1 VSSTL
6 LLTDRDRS
14 KLDVLTRKVRALSLR
29 QVADHY
35 YDGERANARR
45 RLRQLVAAGLLVR
58 ATVIARPLPVLLGPV
73 VVWQP
78 GEPAPAAGVVSNQLK
93 ARWQNRPARAC
104 RVVLATAHAA
114 HLTGGRASGQLPRD
128 TQATHDLG
136 VAAVYL
142 HFRRTDAR
150 RAAAWRGEDVMAAT
164 RQGQKCPD
172 AFLVDAA
179 GTVQAVV
186 EFGGAYD
193 PDRVR
198 AFHLDCADRGLPYEV
213 W

>member
-1 VSSTL
+1 MSSTL
-6 LLTDRDRS
+6 LLTDRDRDY
-14 KLDVLTRKVRALSLR
+14 LDTLTRKVRLLSLR
-29 QVADHY
+29 QTADHY

-58 ATVIARPLPVLLGPV
+58 ATVIARPLPVLLTPV
-73 VVWQP
+73 VAWRP
-78 GEPAPAAGVVSNQLK
+78 GDATPDAGVVSNRLK
-93 ARWQNRPARAC
+93 ARWRNRPAREC

-114 HLTGGRASGQLPRD
+114 RLTGGRASGQLARE

-142 HFRRTDAR
+142 HFHRTDAR
-150 RAAAWRGEDVMAAT
+150 RAEAWRGEDLIAAS
-164 RQGQKCPD
+164 RRGQKCPD
-172 AFLVDAA
+172 AFLVDAT
-179 GTVQAVV
+179 GEVQAVV